1 MINLKQWKEECAVFG
16 VSGDPEASYITYLGL
31 YAQQHRGQE
40 ATGIISQHKSQFMSH
55 KGKGLVGEVYPDSE
69 LEKLKGDMAIGHVR
83 YSTAGE
89 NFTTNI
95 QPLVANLK
103 TGIFALSH
111 NGNLT
116 NGHQLRKKLISDGAI
131 FQGTNDTEII
141 LHLLARSPHKD
152 IIQCIKDILSILEGA
167 FSLVCMTANKMIAV
181 RDTMGF
187 RPLVLGQKP
196 LKAEENQKATVL
208 ASETCAF
215 DLIGAKYLREIEP
228 GEIYWTDK
236 DGEHSEKWTTSPLP
250 RPARCSF
257 EHVYFARPDSNVFGK
272 NVYEARKEMGRILS
286 KESHIDG
293 DLVIPVPD
301 SGVPAAIG
309 YSQGSGIPFDLG
321 IIRNHYIG
329 RTFIQPIQSIRSLDV
344 KIKLNPQ
351 KEIIAGKRVIIID
364 DSIVRGTT
372 SQKIIRL
379 VRQAGAKEIHFK
391 VASPPSRGAC
401 YYGVDTPE
409 DKDLIATKM
418 SIEEIKEFID
428 ADSLSYLSMDGL
440 VKAISGSVQ
449 KPREAGLCVSC
460 FDRNYPTPIPQKT

>member
-1 MINLKQWKEECAVFG
+1 
-16 VSGDPEASYITYLGL
+16 
-31 YAQQHRGQE
+31 
-40 ATGIISQHKSQFMSH
+40 
-55 KGKGLVGEVYPDSE
+55 
-69 LEKLKGDMAIGHVR
+69 
-83 YSTAGE
+83 
-89 NFTTNI
+89 
-95 QPLVANLK
+95 
-103 TGIFALSH
+103 
-111 NGNLT
+111 
-116 NGHQLRKKLISDGAI
+116 
-131 FQGTNDTEII
+131 
-141 LHLLARSPHKD
+141 
-152 IIQCIKDILSILEGA
+152 
-167 FSLVCMTANKMIAV
+167 MTADKIIAI
-181 RDTMGF
+181 RDQMGF
-187 RPLVLGQKP
+187 RPLVLGK
-196 LKAEENQKATVL
+196 KIESSKEIRVL

-228 GEIYWTDK
+228 GEIYWIDK
-236 DGEHSEKWTTSPLP
+236 EGEHSEKWTTSPLP
-250 RPARCSF
+250 QPARCSF

-272 NVYEARKEMGRILS
+272 NVYKTRKEMGKILS
-286 KESHIDG
+286 EENPTDA

-351 KEIIAGKRVIIID
+351 KEVITGKRVIIID

-391 VASPPSRGAC
+391 VASPPSVGAC

-409 DKDLIATKM
+409 DKDLIANQKN
-418 SIEEIKEFID
+418 IEEIRKFID
-428 ADSLSYLSMDGL
+428 ADSLNYLSIEGL
-440 VKAISGSVQ
+440 VRAISGSIQ

-460 FDRNYPTPIPQKT
+460 FNKEYPTPIPKKS